1 MAKFKSHGIE
11 SISMSLSVLS
21 NLPDEA
27 AYNVLEAGAAVLIE
41 KWKEKLLP
49 MKRTGQ
55 LIESIKAK
63 HKTGSNGLPVISVA
77 PTGKRK
83 NGYTGRRKKRDG
95 SPGGTYQG
103 SNAEVGYFLE
113 YGTPRMRATH
123 WMETANE
130 EAADAVIDAESKA
143 FDDFLDSV

>member
-63 HKTGSNGLPVISVA
+63 RKTGSNGLPVDDGTTRWGEVCMMRLPSN
-77 PTGKRK
+77 KRYANLTK
-83 NGYTGRRKKRDG
+83 NG
-95 SPGGTYQG
+95 
-103 SNAEVGYFLE
+103 
-113 YGTPRMRATH
+113 
-123 WMETANE
+123 
-130 EAADAVIDAESKA
+130 
-143 FDDFLDSV
+143 

>member
-49 MKRTGQ
+49 MKRTKQ
-55 LIESIKAK
+55 LIDSIQAK
-63 HKTGSNGLPVISVA
+63 RKIGDGGPYVLVT
-77 PTGKRK
+77 PTGTRRSEYRGIRKTKRMGK
-83 NGYTGRRKKRDG
+83 YKKYN
-95 SPGGTYQG
+95 S
-103 SNAEVGYFLE
+103 EVAYVLE
-113 YGTPRMRATH
+113 YGTPRMDATH